1 MWEKAI
7 FPEMTRRSVKKID
20 YSKFATSGSSSDDDD
35 FECSAPPIKKSKERD
50 NLTKNN
56 NKKSEKV
63 TKKKQ
68 EKKTPN
74 QRTEKCTS
82 RATTKE
88 RKPRISRTS
97 NAERIYEEE
106 LNAALQESK
115 KIPTD
120 RNTAHKANNA
130 SDVITIDDDNDVDSS
145 EERIMK
151 MLTCKKSGTES
162 EGSAFADTLPI
173 QNNISPQKLQQQP
186 LPANNPVN
194 TTDDSSQ
201 QANDEDDFQSHKSA
215 KTTDSEDDPV
225 RKRSK
230 TSGRRRTR
238 VVESDEEICVKDEEI
253 MEKKLKSKS
262 SISVEK
268 ENGQSC
274 DTTATIE
281 ETDKENSPV
290 KRPIKRSTKTKKATP
305 FTKVSKFLGSA
316 PLSDKEDKVSP
327 LKRSASSETSAQKG
341 QQFNKFR
348 VVSNNVT
355 PCRLRLGLSRNR
367 KINKPLHQNVSF
379 KFV

>member
-1 MWEKAI
+1 
-7 FPEMTRRSVKKID
+7 MTRRSVKKID

-35 FECSAPPIKKSKERD
+35 FECSAPPIKKLKEKD
-50 NLTKNN
+50 TATKNN
-56 NKKSEKV
+56 IKKGEKV

-74 QRTEKCTS
+74 QQTEKCFS
-82 RATTKE
+82 RATAKE
-88 RKPRISRTS
+88 RQPRSSRTS

-120 RNTAHKANNA
+120 GNTNHKANNA
-130 SDVITIDDDNDVDSS
+130 DVSDVITIDDDDDVDSS

-201 QANDEDDFQSHKSA
+201 QANDEDDFMSHKSA

-268 ENGQSC
+268 ENGQPC

-290 KRPIKRSTKTKKATP
+290 KRPIKRSTKTKKDTP

-316 PLSDKEDKVSP
+316 PLSDKEDNVSP
-327 LKRSASSETSAQKG
+327 LKRNETSAQKG
-341 QQFNKFR
+341 QHFNKFR
-348 VVSNNVT
+348 VVPNNVT
-355 PCRLRLGLSRNR
+355 PMSRLRLGLSRNR